1 MIDKQHIDAIRV
13 ESVIILD
20 SDQAGDIYMEKLFPL
35 WIDPIVF
42 TIEGKYP
49 LHNGLRQRVIRE
61 LEDNKNVRCILFG
74 AQSEKYKTATD
85 RKLAM
90 APFFVQDL
98 TSYFW
103 QKPMFEFYEQRIV
116 ELMKEFCE
124 KVDTDRL
131 DSYQPILDYYKKSS
145 VKWYHSLII

>member
-1 MIDKQHIDAIRV
+1 MIEKKHIDAIRI
-13 ESVIILD
+13 ESVVLLD
-20 SDQAGDIYMEKLFPL
+20 TDKAGSLYMERLFPL
-35 WIDPIVF
+35 WVDPIVF

-49 LHNGLRQRVIRE
+49 LNNELRDRTITE
-61 LEDNKNVRCILFG
+61 LSQNKNIRCILFG

-85 RKLAM
+85 RKLSM
-90 APFFVQDL
+90 APFFIQDL

-103 QKPMFEFYEQRIV
+103 QKPMFEFYDQRII

-124 KVDTDRL
+124 KVDIDRIG
-131 DSYQPILDYYKKSS
+131 SYESILNYNKRST